1 MQKQSAFS
9 LLKETFQEW
18 KDDDALDLGAALS
31 YYTIFSLAP
40 LLLAVISI
48 AGLVFGREAVQGQL
62 VGQIQGLV
70 GQQGAEAIQTMI
82 ANAGRHGSGVLATV
96 IAVVTI
102 LFGATGVFGQLQKT
116 LNKIWDVEPKPGA
129 GVKGLL
135 KARALA
141 FGMIIGIGFLLLVS
155 LAVSALLS
163 GLDSYLAGLFP
174 GAAIVLRILSFVL
187 SFAVVTLLFAMIYRV
202 LPDVEIS
209 WKDVWVGAAV
219 TALLFT
225 IGKYLIGLYLG
236 HSSVASVYGAAGS
249 LVVVL
254 LWVYYSSQ
262 ILFFGAE
269 FTQVYA
275 RAYGSRIV
283 PSKHAVAVPG
293 REHGEKKKGD
303 AAAPPDSSRKSAE
316 RPAGTASTG
325 RTAEKSGDAGRGWA
339 GRLSFLFALLTLAEL
354 RSKKKTR

>member
-1 MQKQSAFS
+1 MKVGTAFS
-9 LLKETFQEW
+9 FVRDTFKEW

-40 LLLAVISI
+40 MLLVVIAI
-48 AGLVFGREAVQGQL
+48 AGIFFGREAVQGQL
-62 VGQIQGLV
+62 VGQIGGLV
-70 GQQGAEAIQTMI
+70 GRQGGEAIQTMI
-82 ANAGRHGSGVLATV
+82 ANAGKHGSGALATV

-116 LNKIWDVEPKPGA
+116 LNRIWDVEPRPGR

-141 FGMIIGIGFLLLVS
+141 FGMLLGIGFLLLVS
-155 LAVSALLS
+155 LVVSTALSAV
-163 GLDSYLAGLFP
+163 DVYLNGLFP
-174 GAAIVLRILSFVL
+174 GAAILLRILSFVL
-187 SFAVVTLLFAMIYRV
+187 SFAVITLLFAMIYRV
-202 LPDVEIS
+202 LPDVEIA
-209 WKDVWVGAAV
+209 WRDVWVGAAA

-269 FTQVYA
+269 FTQVWA
-275 RAYGSRIV
+275 RRKGSQIV
-283 PSKHAVAVPG
+283 PSKDAVVK
-293 REHGEKKKGD
+293 GEKTGG
-303 AAAPPDSSRKSAE
+303 AEAPPGKSMKPAA
-316 RPAGTASTG
+316 RPASG
-325 RTAEKSGDAGRGWA
+325 R
-339 GRLSFLFALLTLAEL
+339 
-354 RSKKKTR
+354 